1 MYKLSYVCRMKKLG
15 VKERIIEAASNLFY
29 FQGYNQTG
37 INQIID
43 EANVAKASMYQHFRS
58 KEDIAVAY
66 LKGRHIMWISNLF
79 DFISDKK
86 SSKSKI
92 LASFDYL
99 RIWLDEVNYRGCGF
113 QNIVCDLPENQ
124 NKIKDQVVIHKNELR
139 DWVHQTLNEDE
150 NYSNLNTNELGDE
163 ILVLM
168 DGAIILSQIQKD
180 EWPITAAKN
189 ACERLLS

>member
-1 MYKLSYVCRMKKLG
+1 MKKLG
-15 VKERIIEAASNLFY
+15 VKERIIETASNLFY

-86 SSKSKI
+86 NSKDKI
-92 LASFDYL
+92 LACFNYL
-99 RIWLDEVNYRGCGF
+99 KVWLNEVNYRGCGF
-113 QNIVCDLPENQ
+113 QNIVCDLPEDQ

-150 NYSNLNTNELGDE
+150 NYSHLDTNALGDE

-180 EWPITAAKN
+180 EWPITAAKS
-189 ACERLLS
+189 ACVRLLS